1 MIPYSVKDLKIDEPI
16 VNEKAKSKVVKEISN
31 AWKNTSRIDYK
42 GWVWVRKDK
51 LHSIL
56 RTTKNNIEYIFMQI
70 PDQSKATFG
79 NETYVRG
86 YEVLKL
92 IAKSIE
98 ESGTGTKGMY
108 LETSKQF
115 YDAISSCEKA
125 RLLRLEYENQ
135 LKSQSRLL
143 KRKRINAYHIK
154 NDESAKARMTGKST
168 KTVTEK
174 AIEGMGKYAEYV
186 EGFVTL
192 NNVLFGSEPAWDE
205 MSLEEMSGILNLDYH
220 TISFEEALKY
230 KPKDV
235 SETLSRKF
243 FSLRN
248 RCKVAF
254 AAIC

>member
-125 RLLRLEYENQ
+125 KLLRLEYVNK
-135 LKSQSRLL
+135 LKSQRRLL
-143 KRKRINAYHIK
+143 K
-154 NDESAKARMTGKST
+154 
-168 KTVTEK
+168 
-174 AIEGMGKYAEYV
+174 
-186 EGFVTL
+186 
-192 NNVLFGSEPAWDE
+192 
-205 MSLEEMSGILNLDYH
+205 
-220 TISFEEALKY
+220 
-230 KPKDV
+230 
-235 SETLSRKF
+235 
-243 FSLRN
+243 
-248 RCKVAF
+248 
-254 AAIC
+254 

>member
-98 ESGTGTKGMY
+98 ESGTGTKVMY

-135 LKSQSRLL
+135 LKSQRRLL

-154 NDESAKARMTGKST
+154 NDELTNEPLKVRSAEFSHIRSVAMYKFISDSIDNGLIVNKETHKIITAEGINDENELLSLCHRRNWSVDWYDIFVEKLSHLTG
-168 KTVTEK
+168 
-174 AIEGMGKYAEYV
+174 
-186 EGFVTL
+186 
-192 NNVLFGSEPAWDE
+192 
-205 MSLEEMSGILNLDYH
+205 
-220 TISFEEALKY
+220 
-230 KPKDV
+230 
-235 SETLSRKF
+235 
-243 FSLRN
+243 
-248 RCKVAF
+248 
-254 AAIC
+254 

>member
-98 ESGTGTKGMY
+98 
-108 LETSKQF
+108 
-115 YDAISSCEKA
+115 
-125 RLLRLEYENQ
+125 
-135 LKSQSRLL
+135 
-143 KRKRINAYHIK
+143 
-154 NDESAKARMTGKST
+154 
-168 KTVTEK
+168 
-174 AIEGMGKYAEYV
+174 
-186 EGFVTL
+186 
-192 NNVLFGSEPAWDE
+192 
-205 MSLEEMSGILNLDYH
+205 
-220 TISFEEALKY
+220 
-230 KPKDV
+230 
-235 SETLSRKF
+235 
-243 FSLRN
+243 
-248 RCKVAF
+248 
-254 AAIC
+254 